1 MHVILLQIMMQI
13 RLLRIKR
20 AHNLVQNDPR
30 LKNMH
35 VSAAAELIQNWQEAF
50 NLHNE

>member
-1 MHVILLQIMMQI
+1 MMQT
-13 RLLRIKR
+13 RLLRIKW
-20 AHNLVQNDPR
+20 ANNLVQNDPR

-35 VSAAAELIQNWQEAF
+35 INAAAELIQNCQEAF